1 MTPDPTE
8 RPSSPEVLRG
18 AIVELHRVTPSD
30 IDALLEFWRADESVL
45 DRWPRWSRED
55 IEDVVAGEEGEAGWW
70 IRIAGEA
77 VGFIQHYQELDREY
91 LHAGMDI
98 FLVAAAQGRGAG
110 TDAVRTLARH
120 LVRDLGHHRLI
131 IDPAADNARA
141 IRCYEKVG
149 FRPVGVM
156 RKYELGRDDT
166 WHDNLLMDLLA
177 EELEEG

>member
-1 MTPDPTE
+1 MSPDPTT
-8 RPSSPEVLRG
+8 RPPSPPVLVG
-18 AIVELHRVTPSD
+18 AIVELHRVAPSD
-30 IDALLEFWRADESVL
+30 LDALLELWASDETVL
-45 DRWPRWSRED
+45 ERWPTWNRE
-55 IEDVVAGEEGEAGWW
+55 EVAAVLAGADGMAGWW
-70 IRIAGEA
+70 IVLDDER
-77 VGFIQHYQELDREY
+77 VGFIQHYQELDHEY

-149 FRPVGVM
+149 FRPVGIM
-156 RKYELGRDDT
+156 REYEQGPDGT
-166 WHDNLLMDLLA
+166 FHDALLMDLLA
-177 EELEEG
+177 RELTEA